1 MKWRGKMAN
10 DIDVV
15 ITWVDDNDVK
25 WRNER
30 AKYLIGDNSVKE
42 DTKEDMRFR
51 NWDNLQYVFR
61 GIEKYMPWV
70 RKIHFVTYGHL
81 PKWLNTDNPKLN
93 IVRHEDFMPKEYL
106 PSFNG
111 CAIALNMHRIPGL
124 SEQFIYFNDDMF
136 VIKPTKPEDFFKNG
150 IPCDMACLSPQP
162 VFRNMVV
169 NIETNNLEIIN
180 DHFTINDVKY
190 NKRKWINFRK
200 YGMHALRTFIFS
212 SFSSI
217 IGIYVNHLAYSYNKS
232 TFEEVWEKEYK
243 AMDATSR
250 NKFRTPLDNSEWLM
264 REWQI
269 MSGRFEPREKNF
281 GLLISAGDTDTVKN
295 VLRKSA
301 YKMVCI
307 NDGTTVTDFE
317 ATKKIVN
324 EELDRLLPEKSGF
337 EKE

>member
-42 DTKEDMRFR
+42 VTKEDMRFR

-200 YGMHALRTFIFS
+200 YGMHATNPHLRRCGKKNTRLWMQPREI
-212 SFSSI
+212 
-217 IGIYVNHLAYSYNKS
+217 
-232 TFEEVWEKEYK
+232 
-243 AMDATSR
+243 
-250 NKFRTPLDNSEWLM
+250 NSELLLTIVNGSC
-264 REWQI
+264 E
-269 MSGRFEPREKNF
+269 SGRLCLE
-281 GLLISAGDTDTVKN
+281 GLNQGKRI
-295 VLRKSA
+295 
-301 YKMVCI
+301 
-307 NDGTTVTDFE
+307 
-317 ATKKIVN
+317 
-324 EELDRLLPEKSGF
+324 LDC
-337 EKE
+337 